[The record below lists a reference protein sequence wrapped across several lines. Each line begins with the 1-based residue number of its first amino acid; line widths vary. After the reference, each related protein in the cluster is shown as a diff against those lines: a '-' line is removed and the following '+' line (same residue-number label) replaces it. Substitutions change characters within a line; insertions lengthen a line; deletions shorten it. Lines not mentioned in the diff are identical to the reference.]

1 MFSRLNVICGH
12 YGSGKTNLAL
22 NMALKLAQ
30 EGKAVTIVDMDIV
43 NPYFRTT
50 DYVEMLKEKGIEVI
64 SPSMAGTTLD
74 TPALAPRIMSAFAD
88 KSRTVIFDVGGD
100 DVGATALGRFSRNFA
115 EEEYQMFFVINKF
128 RKQIGDI
135 EGCKQILAEIE
146 YTSKLKVTAIANN
159 SHFGEFTTAKDI
171 EESDVYGREVAEA
184 LGLPLKL
191 TAVEERLCE
200 ELKDKV
206 KNIYPIQIIVKLPWA
221 V

>member
-1 MFSRLNVICGH
+1 
-12 YGSGKTNLAL
+12 
-22 NMALKLAQ
+22 
-30 EGKAVTIVDMDIV
+30 
-43 NPYFRTT
+43 
-50 DYVEMLKEKGIEVI
+50 
-64 SPSMAGTTLD
+64 MAGPTLD
-74 TPALAPRIMSAFAD
+74 TPAPAPRIMSAFAD

-100 DVGATALGRFSRNFA
+100 DVGATALGRFSRYFA

-146 YTSKLKVTAIANN
+146 YTSKLKVTAVANN

-171 EESDVYGREVAEA
+171 EDGYTYGKKVAEA

-191 TAVEERLCE
+191 TAVEEKLCDG
-200 ELKDKV
+200 LGDKIES
-206 KNIYPIQIIVKLPWA
+206 IYPIEIIVKLPWA